1 MKTMEQMQEEYDELM
16 AHSRAS
22 MMQGDYEAAERF
34 FLDAQKVWEED
45 DTE

>member
-1 MKTMEQMQEEYDELM
+1 MKSVEELKEEYDELM